1 VSASTSPHYKNLVL
15 LFYKALIEAFANLI
29 RASDYYLLK
38 ALGEKL
44 NPLTTLSLSN
54 VLAT

>member
-1 VSASTSPHYKNLVL
+1 VL